1 MNRVATIQLTSSQH
15 VSENLP
21 LVAELIATAAAEGAK
36 MVFLPE
42 NFAALANQNVLQ
54 IALRESSAEGPIR
67 SFLAAQARSNKI
79 WLVAGTVPV
88 STRPDGLSVPADRVR
103 AASLVYDESG
113 VEVARYD
120 KIHMFDVT
128 VHDNQK
134 NYMESQA
141 FEAGTE
147 LVVIDTPVGRLG
159 LSVCYD
165 IRFPEMYRALL
176 HKGAQIISLP
186 SAFTRITGEAHW
198 QILTR
203 SRAIEN
209 ACYIVAACQWGN
221 HDSGRQTWGESII
234 VDPWG
239 KVLNIQSDGS
249 GVGLAEID
257 LALLASIRS
266 DIPVAAQCRFDVV
279 SGCPE

>member
-1 MNRVATIQLTSSQH
+1 MNRIATIQLTSSQH
-15 VSENLP
+15 VPENLS
-21 LVAELIATAAAEGAK
+21 LVAELITTAAEEGAK

-42 NFAALANQNVLQ
+42 NFAALANPDVFQ

-67 SFLAAQARSNKI
+67 SFLAAQARTNEVWI
-79 WLVAGTVPV
+79 VAGTVPV
-88 STRPDGLSVPADRVR
+88 STRPDGFSVPDERVR
-103 AASLVYDESG
+103 AASLVYDQSG
-113 VEVARYD
+113 IEVARYD
-120 KIHMFDVT
+120 KIHMFDVN
-128 VHDNQK
+128 VNDNQK
-134 NYMESQA
+134 HYMESQD

-176 HKGAQIISLP
+176 HKGAQIISVP

-209 ACYIVAACQWGN
+209 ACYIVAACQYGN
-221 HDSGRQTWGESII
+221 HDSGRQTWGESIV

-239 KVLNIQSDGS
+239 RILNIQSDGS
-249 GVGLAEID
+249 GVGFAEID
-257 LALLASIRS
+257 LTLLKSIRS
-266 DIPVAAQCRFDVV
+266 DMPLVAQCRFDVV
-279 SGCPE
+279 AEFP